1 VQKKAILAEV
11 FTETH
16 RVRGQLFPAATGLY
30 NHLNRSTESFIEME
44 ECEINPL
51 HLIAQPGEKFARMY
65 LLKDE
70 IIAVMV
76 RSKGELAAPTV
87 VRAGYTKPFPHWVRA
102 FLSSYELVGQ
112 IQTSG
117 RFDFAAFMLEG
128 DVRFMPMYDGTLNAH
143 LFPRVRSQ
151 ATALV
156 FNRNRLSMLTLTTR
170 EYAEQEA

>member
-1 VQKKAILAEV
+1 MQKRAILAEV

-16 RVRGQLFPAATGLY
+16 RIRGQLFPGPTGLY
-30 NHLNRSTESFIEME
+30 KHLNLSTDSFIEME
-44 ECEINPL
+44 ECEVNPL
-51 HLIAQPGEKFARMY
+51 HLIAQPGEKLSRLF

-76 RSKGELAAPTV
+76 RSKGELAAQTV
-87 VRAGYTKPFPHWVRA
+87 VRAGYTQPIPQWVRA

-112 IQTSG
+112 MQTSG
-117 RFDFAAFMLEG
+117 RFDFASLMLEG
-128 DVRFMPMYDGTLNAH
+128 DVRFLAMYDGTLKAH

-151 ATALV
+151 ASALA
-156 FNRNRLSMLTLTTR
+156 FNRNRLGMLTLTTR